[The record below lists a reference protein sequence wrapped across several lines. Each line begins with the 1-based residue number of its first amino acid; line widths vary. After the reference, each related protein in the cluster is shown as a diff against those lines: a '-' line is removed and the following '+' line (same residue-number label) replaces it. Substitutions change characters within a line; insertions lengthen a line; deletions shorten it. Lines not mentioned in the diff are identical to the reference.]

1 MNQQPDDEPTP
12 SRVSTD
18 ISAPAETAPV
28 TLRHTLDDYRAGT
41 NVLHFNR
48 FGFFVQAWRIFPHRP
63 LNPVAVGSLFVM
75 LASDDHRQ
83 PLDQPR
89 CILGGDP
96 TTPCVLNVQL
106 VTSPQS
112 PLNLWTADELSS
124 MELFLHVPAVVPWIE
139 SATSYH
145 LAGRHQRQPHS
156 DASH

>member
-1 MNQQPDDEPTP
+1 MKQPLDSEPTP

-18 ISAPAETAPV
+18 TVMSDDVSRITV
-28 TLRHTLDDYRAGT
+28 RHALADYRAGT
-41 NVLHFNR
+41 NVLHFNQ
-48 FGFFVQAWRIFPHRP
+48 FGFFAQCWHIFPHRP
-63 LNPVAVGSLFVM
+63 LNPVVVGSLFVM
-75 LASDDHRQ
+75 VKSVDQRE
-83 PLDQPR
+83 PLHQPR

-96 TTPCVLNVQL
+96 ATPVRLNVQL

-145 LAGRHQRQPHS
+145 LAGRHQREPHS
-156 DASH
+156 DAGH